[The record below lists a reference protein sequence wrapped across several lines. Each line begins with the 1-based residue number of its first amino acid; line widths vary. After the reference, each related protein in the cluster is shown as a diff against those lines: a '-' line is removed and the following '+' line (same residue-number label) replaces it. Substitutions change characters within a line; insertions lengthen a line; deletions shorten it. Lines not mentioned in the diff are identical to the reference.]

1 MSTTPT
7 QAVTVK
13 PPATPVVPGVVSTFL
28 KAHETLI
35 ITIVLGVI
43 VFFGYSKVISYL
55 SSHDALVNSKTQVTL
70 QAQIDA
76 NKQSADTTAQ
86 VVLQYKDLVEKLIAS
101 NTQIAAAQQQRA
113 QITQQQQVVDKT
125 LPPPELAA
133 RWNTL
138 LKMPTGIAPSTGGYT
153 ATPDAA
159 VATVTQ
165 LELVPQLQADLAGQ
179 QLLTSN
185 GLQQINGL
193 TSISNVQTT
202 EIAGLGTQIQD
213 QTKACIAQVASVKAA
228 SRKSKLHWF
237 EFGFITGFVVRQI
250 IKTEAGV

>member
-1 MSTTPT
+1 MSTTPVPIAT
-7 QAVTVK
+7 AK
-13 PPATPVVPGVVSTFL
+13 PPVAPVVPGVISTFL

-35 ITIVLGVI
+35 IILVVAVVL
-43 VFFGYSKVISYL
+43 FFGYSKAITYL
-55 SSHDALVNSKTQVTL
+55 SSHDALVNNKAQITL

-138 LKMPTGIAPSTGGYT
+138 LNMPAGVVPSVSGYT
-153 ATPDAA
+153 ATGDAA
-159 VATVTQ
+159 VATVQQ
-165 LELVPQLQADLAGQ
+165 LERIPQLSGDLEGQ
-179 QLLTSN
+179 GTVLINDGKQIDALTA
-185 GLQQINGL
+185 INAAQ
-193 TSISNVQTT
+193 TSQ
-202 EIAGLGTQIQD
+202 IAGLGTQIQD
-213 QTKACIAQVASVKAA
+213 QTKACVAQVASAKAA
-228 SRKSKLHWF
+228 ARKSKWHWF
-237 EFGFITGFVVRQI
+237 IGGFITGFVTRQI
-250 IKTEAGV
+250 IKTETGV